1 MLAVGLYLQKVH
13 PAPAGG
19 QSLAQVQD
27 HPFDTAGARKRY
39 EYPDSGLIAAFKRV
53 AAHPA

>member
-27 HPFDTAGARKRY
+27 HPFDTAAARKRY
-39 EYPDSGLIAAFKRV
+39 EYPDSGPIAAFNRV
-53 AAHPA
+53 VSHSA